1 MLKWFLLILACQFA
15 GEVIVQVVHISFPGP
30 VLGMVLLLGLLVV
43 WGDLPEDLEKAGD
56 ALLSNLSLLF
66 VPAGVGIMGSAGIL
80 KANLLPLGAAIVC
93 SSLLTIAVTAATM
106 ARLNRGRRK
115 NCHAS
120 PQTANDAGAND

>member
-15 GEVIVQVVHISFPGP
+15 GEVVVQVARISFPGP

-43 WGDLPEDLEKAGD
+43 WGDLPENLEKAGD
-56 ALLSNLSLLF
+56 VLLSNLSLLF

-106 ARLNRGRRK
+106 ARLNRRRRK

-120 PQTANDAGAND
+120 LQTANDAGAND